1 MHIYNISINFK
12 FLLAKTIIQMVKLL
26 RKIGNLC
33 VKNFLPI
40 HIFYGLL
47 VLVVSLQSWL
57 LEPKIIN
64 GLLYY
69 HYNNYVIFKQSFFHL
84 INNQD
89 LYSLYVNEQRDLFKY
104 SPTFSLLFAP
114 LAILPD
120 IIGLILWNALNAFLL
135 VYSVKLLPGFSDKTK
150 IKILFFVLLEL
161 NTSLQNSQSNG
172 LMVALILIGFCL
184 FERGF
189 FFVGVSC
196 IVLTGFI
203 KIYGLIALGLLVFY
217 PTKIKHAIYTLLNI
231 AFFLILPLIVIPVK
245 QLVFLYQSWGNLLLG
260 DHSSAYGLSVI
271 GWLNSWFHVMPN
283 KTIVSLVGVLIL
295 GLPLLWSKRYS
306 SDSFRMMWLANV
318 LVWMVIF
325 NHMAESPTFIIAVVG
340 VILWYFAKPAT
351 FTSQVVILLVF
362 VFTILSRTDIF
373 PKYVKDHFFDPY
385 MIKVVPCILCWVVI
399 CYDSIFGKEEK
410 LEINGDNPR
419 SL

>member
-1 MHIYNISINFK
+1 
-12 FLLAKTIIQMVKLL
+12 
-26 RKIGNLC
+26 
-33 VKNFLPI
+33 
-40 HIFYGLL
+40 
-47 VLVVSLQSWL
+47 
-57 LEPKIIN
+57 
-64 GLLYY
+64 
-69 HYNNYVIFKQSFFHL
+69 
-84 INNQD
+84 
-89 LYSLYVNEQRDLFKY
+89 
-104 SPTFSLLFAP
+104 
-114 LAILPD
+114 
-120 IIGLILWNALNAFLL
+120 
-135 VYSVKLLPGFSDKTK
+135 
-150 IKILFFVLLEL
+150 
-161 NTSLQNSQSNG
+161 
-172 LMVALILIGFCL
+172 MVALILIGFCL